1 MFDMFKHLNSAHCYG
16 GLHLKQIGF
25 DLQILKVILVSIKVC
40 LVWLFLFCGLELAS
54 NSQT

>member
-54 NSQT
+54 KSQT